1 MKKSVYVCLMC
12 LAMIWLA
19 SCSSEKK
26 YVNVL
31 PENPG
36 AVVSV
41 DLKQLVQKSDLS
53 AEDTKAVVTEIKNTL
68 GNGLDAQGTELI
80 DKVLADP
87 SESGLDLKQ
96 KVYLFVDDKG
106 EKGGLLACVQDKG
119 KLNEL
124 VGLLGKQQP
133 SAAIEDKGAYSQ
145 VVQEQGV
152 LAYSDCS
159 CLLLFSDKGKDAD
172 LQTWASELMG
182 GENKNSFCDSKGFES
197 MEKIKG
203 DISVFMSMVM
213 LPEEYKMMAKMSMPA
228 TVDWKDV
235 NIVAGVHF
243 EKGRMVLDIETLI
256 NDALKK
262 EYEKI
267 RPIYSKETTDKFLKM
282 FPKGS
287 FMWVDMGLKGDK
299 LYETLMKEPA
309 MAAQLGGVQT
319 MFDLKSALS
328 AIDGETVICISNL
341 EPLSFALMAEVENSD
356 FMQSFESL
364 KPMLDMTRGQMKLVE
379 TGKNAYELQM
389 ADGRMMGVQGN
400 VSIYIG
406 VKDGVFYLTNDK
418 MCAEQKEA
426 DNSMKNESWAGNVPG
441 KRCFFVMNC
450 YSLNEIMNANHQV
463 YSSKDQLTQRM
474 LSVMDYMTVEAEDDT
489 HGRMEL
495 GMKDK
500 ETNVLKQWI
509 SLGKELAV
517 R

>member
-12 LAMIWLA
+12 LAMLWLA
-19 SCSSEKK
+19 SCSNEKN

-36 AVVSV
+36 AVLSV

-53 AEDTKAVVTEIKNTL
+53 AEDTKAIVAEVKNAL
-68 GNGLDAQGTELI
+68 ADGLDAEGTELV

-106 EKGGLLACVQDKG
+106 EKGGLLASVQNKG

-124 VGLLGKQQP
+124 VGLLGNQQQP
-133 SAAIEDKGAYSQ
+133 AKIEDKGAYSL

-159 CLLLFSDKGKDAD
+159 CLFLFSDNGKNAD
-172 LQTWASELMG
+172 LQAWASELMK
-182 GENKNSFCDSKGFES
+182 GENKNSFCNSKGFES
-197 MEKIKG
+197 LENMKG
-203 DISVFMSMVM
+203 DISVFVSMVM

-228 TVDWKDV
+228 AVDWKDL
-235 NIVAGVHF
+235 NIVAGTHF
-243 EKGRMVLDIETLI
+243 EKGRMIIDVETLI
-256 NDALKK
+256 SDALKK

-267 RPIYSKETTDKFLKM
+267 HSIYSKETTDKFLKL

-309 MAAQLGGVQT
+309 MAAQLGSVQG

-328 AIDGETVICISNL
+328 AIDGETVVCISGL
-341 EPLSFALMAEVENSD
+341 EPLSFALLAEVKNSD
-356 FMQSFESL
+356 FMQSFEDL
-364 KPMLDMTRGQMKLVE
+364 KPMLDMTKGKLKLVE
-379 TGKNAYELQM
+379 TGKDAYELRI
-389 ADGRMMGVQGN
+389 ADGRMMGVEGN
-400 VSIYIG
+400 TSAYIG

-426 DNSMKNESWAGNVPG
+426 DHSMKNESWAGNVPG

-450 YSLNEIMNANHQV
+450 NLLNEIMNTNHQV
-463 YSSKDQLTQRM
+463 YSSKDQLMQRI
-474 LSVMDYMTVEAEDDT
+474 LNSMDYMTVEAKDDT

-500 ETNVLKQWI
+500 ETNILKQWI

>member
-1 MKKSVYVCLMC
+1 MC

-41 DLKQLVQKSDLS
+41 DLKQLVRKSDLS

-68 GNGLDAQGTELI
+68 AGGLDAQGMELL

-87 SESGLDLKQ
+87 SESGLDLEQ

-124 VGLLGKQQP
+124 AGLMGKQQP
-133 SAAIEDKGAYSQ
+133 SAAIEDKGTYSQ
-145 VVQEQGV
+145 IVQEQGV
-152 LAYSDCS
+152 LAYNDRS
-159 CLLLFSDKGKDAD
+159 CLLLFSDKGKEAD
-172 LQTWASELMG
+172 LPTWAFELMG
-182 GENKNSFCDSKGFES
+182 GKNKNSFCNSEGFEC
-197 MEKIKG
+197 MEKIKA
-203 DISVFMSMVM
+203 DISAFMSMVM

-228 TVDWKDV
+228 TVDWEDL
-235 NIVAGVHF
+235 NIVAGIYF
-243 EKGRMVLDIETLI
+243 EKGRMILDIETLI
-256 NDALKK
+256 NDALEK

-267 RPIYSKETTDKFLKM
+267 RPIYSKETTYKFLKM

-287 FMWVDMGLKGDK
+287 FMWMDMGLNGDK
-299 LYETLMKEPA
+299 LYETLMKEPT
-309 MAAQLGGVQT
+309 MAAQLGSVQT
-319 MFDLKSALS
+319 VFDLKSVLG
-328 AIDGETVICISNL
+328 AIDGETVVCISNL
-341 EPLSFALMAEVENSD
+341 EPLSFALMAEVEDSD

-418 MCAEQKEA
+418 MYTEQKEI
-426 DNSMKNESWAGNVPG
+426 DNSMEDERWAGNVPG
-441 KRCFFVMNC
+441 KRCFLVMNC
-450 YSLNEIMNANHQV
+450 HSLDEIMNANHQV
-463 YSSKDQLTQRM
+463 YNSKDQLARRM
-474 LSVMDYMTVEAEDDT
+474 LSNMDYMTVEAMDDT

-509 SLGKELAV
+509 ALGKEFAAN
-517 R
+517 